1 MKKKK
6 VIIVDYEKEMS
17 KIRNDISQ
25 LTNMMIQLEK
35 QLDNIKERIA
45 YLKGQYDLLEKL
57 RESPQEDSPQ

>member
-1 MKKKK
+1 LKKKK